1 MATQVVNIKDRA
13 ALMDVLR
20 RDLYNQDLV
29 TLSIRIGVS
38 ASCLYAI
45 RSGRTKWPRHTTLL
59 TLIHVLGYEL
69 WLVRDDH

>member
-1 MATQVVNIKDRA
+1 MVTQVVNIKDRA

-20 RDLYNQDLV
+20 RDRYGHDLDL
-29 TLSIRIGVS
+29 LSIKIGVS
-38 ASCLYAI
+38 KSCLYAI

-69 WLVRDDH
+69 WLVK

>member
-20 RDLYNQDLV
+20 RDLYNQDLE

-38 ASCLYAI
+38 ASCLYSI

-69 WLVRDDH
+69 WLVRD

>member
-1 MATQVVNIKDRA
+1 MRINIKDRA

-20 RDLYNQDLV
+20 RDLYNQDLE

-38 ASCLYAI
+38 ISCLYAI

>member
-1 MATQVVNIKDRA
+1 MRVNIKDRA

-20 RDLYNQDLV
+20 RDLYNQDLE

-38 ASCLYAI
+38 ISCLYAI

>member
-1 MATQVVNIKDRA
+1 MRVNIKDRA

-20 RDLYNQDLV
+20 RDLYNQDLE

-38 ASCLYAI
+38 TSCLYAI

>member
-20 RDLYNQDLV
+20 RDLYNQDLEM
-29 TLSIRIGVS
+29 LSVRIGVS
-38 ASCLYAI
+38 VSCLYAI

-69 WLVRDDH
+69 WLVRE